1 MYVIL
6 VAMSDYYIYIYIY
19 ILLAVMIEFVC
30 YRETLLKRPEDIRD
44 FAAGR

>member
-1 MYVIL
+1 MYVIF
-6 VAMSDYYIYIYIY
+6 VAMSDYPYIY